1 MSALAFDAIAAAV
14 RAKVPAVEPRHADN
28 GWPYLLV
35 PAAAIVEVAHLLRTG
50 GDFAFDA
57 LMDLSGCDLMK
68 YPAPA
73 PAPAA
78 AHGAAAKP
86 APAAAAAAAAVPPA
100 AKPAAAPAAPAAK
113 PATPAGPPSTAIA
126 VVYQLFS
133 YRHRHRV
140 TLRVEVPREPCE
152 LPTVSGEWPAAIYF
166 EREVWDLL
174 GAKFTGH
181 PSLHRIMC
189 PDDWVGHALRKD
201 YVYPASYHEVAHLRD
216 GQHFEAAPPRA
227 QGPA

>member
-14 RAKVPAVEPRHADN
+14 RAAVPAAETRKADN

-35 PAAAIVEVAHLLRTG
+35 PAAAIVEVVRLLRTRG
-50 GDFAFDA
+50 EFAFDA

-73 PAPAA
+73 A
-78 AHGAAAKP
+78 AHGAAPAAKG
-86 APAAAAAAAAVPPA
+86 AAAAP
-100 AKPAAAPAAPAAK
+100 
-113 PATPAGPPSTAIA
+113 PPSTAIA

-140 TLRVEVPREPCE
+140 TLRVEVPRDACA
-152 LPTVSGEWPAAIYF
+152 LPTVSGEWPAALYF

-174 GAKFTGH
+174 GAVFTGH

-189 PDDWVGHALRKD
+189 PDDWVGHPLRKD
-201 YVYPASYHEVAHLRD
+201 YVYPASYHDVAHLRD
-216 GQHFEAAPPRA
+216 GQHFEGAPPRA
-227 QGPA
+227 QGSA